1 MGRVVKRFAVR
12 LTANARGD
20 LSGIGEY
27 IEASV
32 SRERAL
38 QVMRSLRS
46 VMATLSEMP
55 SRGAVVNE
63 ARDIGLAGFREIH
76 FKPYRIIYEVTDDAV
91 VVHMIADGRR
101 NMRAMLLHRLL
112 RA

>member
-12 LTANARGD
+12 LTANASGD
-20 LSGIGEY
+20 LLGIGEY
-27 IEASV
+27 IEANF

-38 QVMRSLRS
+38 HVTRSIRS

-76 FKPYRIIYEVTDDAV
+76 FKPYRIIYEVSDDAV

-112 RA
+112 MS